1 MCEAYRMSLRE
12 PEKEECIICL
22 EEEGEWRTLGCQ
34 HRYHTACIEKW
45 IRVSERCPVCMRNI
59 PEMEREERYYIV
71 LRRYLLFLCGV
82 IAVIIIMVL
91 CSS

>member
-1 MCEAYRMSLRE
+1 MNQSE

-22 EEEGEWRTLGCQ
+22 EEEGEWKTLGCQ

-59 PEMEREERYYIV
+59 PEMEMEERYYIV
-71 LRRYLLFLCGV
+71 LRRYLLFLCSV
-82 IAVIIIMVL
+82 IAVILITVL
-91 CSS
+91 WSSRRG